1 MRLSLS
7 SLPQLFSED
16 IFQSNMFST
25 CDAGEEEE
33 EAMRRCSVK
42 AGQSSIIFIPAFS
55 FEETVCE
62 LTTLRQDDGTRAAW
76 PQTTAAR

>member
-7 SLPQLFSED
+7 SLPQLFSVD

-25 CDAGEEEE
+25 CDEGE